1 MMKTHADA
9 ARLTQED
16 LVVSRLGR
24 CTHRSPLKLSTRSG
38 DFVPDYS
45 PDEARV
51 LVDVDLIGEETPSD
65 LAFAAAGAR
74 EMNYFDPDRVHAG
87 IVTCGGLCPGINN
100 VVRSMVFQLWFKY
113 GVRAITGFRYGFE
126 GIVPG
131 VGLEPRRLD
140 PDAVRDIHKAGGSML
155 GLSRGAQS
163 PEAMVDALA
172 ARGVNVLFAI
182 GGDGTQRGAHA
193 IAQAAERKG
202 LELAVVGVPKTVDND
217 VAFVDKTFGFDTAV
231 ELARDAIDC
240 AHTEARGARSGIGI
254 VKLMG
259 RDAGFIAAAASM
271 ASHDVNYCLVPEVPF
286 CMEGEHGLLASLES
300 RLALRDH
307 AVIVIAEGCASS
319 IVNADGAERDAS
331 GNVRYAA
338 GGADVGPWLRDQ
350 IVSHLKSRGITPTV
364 KYIDPSYMI
373 RSVRANAS
381 DAIFC
386 DSLARHAV
394 HAAMAGYT
402 DVLVGRWHRHFTM
415 VPLRVATGRS
425 RRIDPDGS
433 MWLQVLETT
442 GQPLLLPAREAPV
455 TAARSAW

>member
-1 MMKTHADA
+1 MKPHDDDT
-9 ARLTQED
+9 RLHQDD
-16 LVVSRLGR
+16 LRVSRLGR
-24 CTHRSPLKLSTRSG
+24 CQHTSPLKLSTRSG

-45 PDEARV
+45 RDDARV
-51 LVDVDLIGEETPSD
+51 LVDVDLIADERPSD
-65 LAFAAAGAR
+65 LAFVAAGAR
-74 EMNYFDPDRVHAG
+74 ELIYFDPAQVRAG

-100 VVRSMVFQLWFKY
+100 VVRSMVFELWFKY
-113 GVRAITGFRYGFE
+113 GVKSITGFRFGFE
-126 GIVPG
+126 GIIPG
-131 VGLEPRRLD
+131 LGVTPMRLD
-140 PDAVRDIHKAGGSML
+140 PEAVRDIHKHGGSML

-163 PEAMVDALA
+163 PEAMADALKA
-172 ARGVNVLFAI
+172 QGINVLFTI

-193 IAQAAERKG
+193 IALAAKRRG

-240 AHTEARGARSGIGI
+240 AHTEARGARNGIGI

-286 CMEGEHGLLASLES
+286 YVDGPQGLLASLEA
-300 RLALRDH
+300 RLSLRDH
-307 AVIVIAEGCASS
+307 AVIVVAEGCAAS
-319 IVNADGAERDAS
+319 VVTPADAERDAS

-338 GGADVGPWLRDQ
+338 GGADVGPWLRDR
-350 IVSHLKSRGITPTV
+350 ITAHLKSRGVSATV

-415 VPLRVATGRS
+415 VPLAVTTGRT
-425 RRIDPDGS
+425 RRIDPDGAL
-433 MWLQVLETT
+433 WLQVLETT
-442 GQPLLLPAREAPV
+442 GQPLLLPPDHGE
-455 TAARSAW
+455 

>member
-1 MMKTHADA
+1 MMKPHSDA
-9 ARLTQED
+9 AQLTQED
-16 LVVSRLGR
+16 LNVQRLGR
-24 CTHRSPLKLSTRSG
+24 CERASPLKLSTVRG

-51 LVDVDLIGEETPSD
+51 LVDVDLIADESPSD

-74 EMNYFDPDRVHAG
+74 AKIYFDPDRVRAG

-100 VVRSMVFQLWFKY
+100 VIRSMVFQLWFKY
-113 GVRAITGFRYGFE
+113 GVRSITGFRYGFE
-126 GIVPG
+126 GVIPG
-131 VGLEPRRLD
+131 LGIDPRRLD
-140 PDAVRDIHKAGGSML
+140 PDAVRDIHKMGGSIL

-163 PEAMVDALA
+163 ADAMVDALA
-172 ARGVNVLFAI
+172 AQGINVLFTI

-193 IAQAAERKG
+193 IAESAQRKG
-202 LELAVVGVPKTVDND
+202 VELAVVGVPKTVDND

-231 ELARDAIDC
+231 ELARGAIDC
-240 AHTEARGARSGIGI
+240 AHTEARGARAGIGI

-307 AVIVIAEGCASS
+307 AVIVVAEGCASS
-319 IVNADGAERDAS
+319 IVDPAEAERDAS

-338 GGADVGPWLRDQ
+338 GATDVGPWLRDR
-350 IVSHLKSRGITPTV
+350 IVAHLKSRGIAPTV

-373 RSVRANAS
+373 RSVRANAA

-415 VPLRVATGRS
+415 VPLSVATGRT
-425 RRIDPDGS
+425 RRIDPDGA

-442 GQPLLLPAREAPV
+442 GQPHLLPPPPQVTSAR
-455 TAARSAW
+455 TAW

>member
-1 MMKTHADA
+1 MKTHADDV
-9 ARLTQED
+9 RLTQDD
-16 LVVSRLGR
+16 LKVARLGAPR
-24 CTHRSPLKLSTRSG
+24 HPSPLKLSTRTG

-45 PDEARV
+45 RDDARV
-51 LVDVDLIGEETPSD
+51 LVDVDLIADERPSD

-74 EMNYFDPDRVHAG
+74 ERIYFEPTEVRAG

-100 VVRSMVFQLWFKY
+100 VVRSMVFELWFKY
-113 GVRAITGFRYGFE
+113 GVRSITGFRYGFE
-126 GIVPG
+126 GIIPG
-131 VGLEPRRLD
+131 LGVAPMRLD
-140 PDAVRDIHKAGGSML
+140 PEAVRDIHKQGGSML

-163 PEAMVDALA
+163 PEDMADALKA
-172 ARGVNVLFAI
+172 LGINMLFTI

-193 IAQAAERKG
+193 IALAARARG
-202 LELAVVGVPKTVDND
+202 ISLAVVGVPKTVDND

-231 ELARDAIDC
+231 EVARQAVDA
-240 AHTEARGARSGIGI
+240 AHNEARGARNGVGI

-259 RDAGFIAAAASM
+259 RDAGFIAAASSM
-271 ASHDVNYCLVPEVPF
+271 ASHDVNYCLVPEMPF
-286 CMEGEHGLLASLES
+286 CIDGEHGLLASLEA

-307 AVIVIAEGCASS
+307 AVIVVAEGCAAS
-319 IVNADGAERDAS
+319 IVDPNTAQRDAS
-331 GNVRYAA
+331 GNLRYAA
-338 GGADVGPWLRDQ
+338 GGSDVGPWLRDR
-350 IVSHLKSRGITPTV
+350 ITAHLKARGVAATV

-415 VPLRVATGRS
+415 VPLSVTTGRA
-425 RRIDPDGS
+425 RRIDPDGA

-442 GQPLLLPAREAPV
+442 GQPLLLPPGCGE
-455 TAARSAW
+455 